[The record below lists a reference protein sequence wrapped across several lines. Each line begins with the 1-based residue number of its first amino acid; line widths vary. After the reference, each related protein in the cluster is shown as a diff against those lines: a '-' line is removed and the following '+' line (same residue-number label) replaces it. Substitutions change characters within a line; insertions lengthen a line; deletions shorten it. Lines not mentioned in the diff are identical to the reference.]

1 MPGQS
6 TLNAYTVAPGGQGC
20 EPHWVP
26 VFCFPRVKV
35 PSGRWAYPV
44 TAKVIAASS
53 ASSRSVTPRP
63 VNLYIFW
70 STKFVIV
77 SKPGRIRMIHV
88 LGVFPSPGDSFP
100 CEPPCQEKGLPG
112 SVLHQIQ
119 ASSDERFRS
128 CVSCQY
134 ENYGNWPARRTNS
147 PWDNAPAPEI
157 RVVTHMKPSHAPSRF

>member
-35 PSGRWAYPV
+35 PSGRCAYPV

-53 ASSRSVTPRP
+53 ASSRSVTPRL

-77 SKPGRIRMIHV
+77 SKPGRIHMIHV

-100 CEPPCQEKGLPG
+100 CEPHARKKDCQAVSYIKPRPRRP
-112 SVLHQIQ
+112 SVSEA
-119 ASSDERFRS
+119 ASP
-128 CVSCQY
+128 V
-134 ENYGNWPARRTNS
+134 NTKIMAIGRREELTRRATMLQRRIFE
-147 PWDNAPAPEI
+147 WL
-157 RVVTHMKPSHAPSRF
+157 